1 MSSAQ
6 AKTSTGEWKTGRC
19 SDYGFNAI
27 EAKHVEVNA
36 TNALP
41 SSLQFGMPQS
51 PRDLNYQ

>member
-6 AKTSTGEWKTGRC
+6 ARTSTGEWKTGRC
-19 SDYGFNAI
+19 YDYGFNAI

-41 SSLQFGMPQS
+41 SSVQFGMPQF
-51 PRDLNYQ
+51 P